1 MKDSNH
7 LDMYA
12 LGPLER
18 HQGDGRFTFRATFV
32 YGRDY
37 YLANFTDGAEAA
49 ACGCAIDHIK
59 NYIEAINE
67 DFEAKGRADE
77 DAYKQRLGKEWLP
90 IVAAFVNEWGS
101 TFVPGD
107 VRVAVD
113 DVEANLDIPRR
124 AWPAF
129 PKVTALGVTGGGDE
143 E

>member
-1 MKDSNH
+1 MKVSNH

-18 HQGDGRFTFRATFV
+18 HDGDGRFTFRAAFV
-32 YGRDY
+32 YGQDY

-49 ACGCAIDHIK
+49 ACGSAIDHIK
-59 NYIEAINE
+59 NYIKAINE

-77 DAYKQRLGKEWLP
+77 DAYKQRLRNEWLP
-90 IVAAFVNEWGS
+90 TVAAFVNQWGL

-107 VRVAVD
+107 IRAAVD

-124 AWPAF
+124 AWPVF
-129 PKVTALGVTGGGDE
+129 PKVTAPRVGGDE